1 MAMGILGDFMWKY
14 VKKLEYPICIDKRDL
29 KLAKAI
35 LTQCGGPGGEL
46 AASLQYLAQRYNMP
60 DDLGKSLLTDIGTEE
75 LGHVEM
81 IQTMVYQLMKGASV
95 EEIKEAGLEGF
106 YGQNGISIQL
116 TDANGVPFTSAYVSS
131 TGDYMADLENDLGAE
146 QKARATYEHLMDL
159 TDDPNVLGPLSFLRQ
174 REIVHYQRFK
184 ELKEHYLKMK
194 RD

>member
-14 VKKLEYPICIDKRDL
+14 VKKLEYPICIDKHNL

-35 LTQCGGPGGEL
+35 LTQCGGPNGEL
-46 AASLQYLAQRYNMP
+46 GAALQYLAQRYNMP

-81 IQTMVYQLMKGASV
+81 IQTMVYQLMRGATLKELK
-95 EEIKEAGLEGF
+95 EEGLEGYF
-106 YGQNGISIQL
+106 AQNGLSINL
-116 TDANGVPFTSAYVSS
+116 GDVNGVPFTTAYVSN
-131 TGDYMADLENDLGAE
+131 TGDYMADLESDLAAE

-174 REIVHYQRFK
+174 REIIHYQRFK
-184 ELKEHYLKMK
+184 ELKAHYLDKK